1 MSKLGWFSLP
11 ATAAPG
17 ESDRMLA
24 DLTARLSAEGMRV
37 AGAVQFNLDTRPD
50 CACDMDLQLTGTSLP
65 RIRISQSLGPGSS
78 GCRLDVGALE
88 TAAGHV
94 MAQLARTPQLMILP
108 KFGKQEAFGRGFCQ
122 PIAMALERDIPVLLH
137 VAPEQLS
144 AFTAFAGDLAEKVV
158 PSGLAAWCRSAVAA
172 PA

>member
-1 MSKLGWFSLP
+1 MSRLGWFSLP

-17 ESDRMLA
+17 ESDRMLEN
-24 DLTARLSAEGMRV
+24 LTIRLAAEGMRL
-37 AGAVQFNLDTRPD
+37 AGAVQYNLDTRPD
-50 CACDMDLQLTGTSLP
+50 CACDMELQLTGSAGP

-88 TAAGHV
+88 TASGHV
-94 MAQLARTPQLMILP
+94 IAQLGRNPQLVILP

-144 AFTAFAGDLAEKVV
+144 AFTAFAGDLAERIT
-158 PSGLAAWCRSAVAA
+158 PAGLAAWCRTVVAT